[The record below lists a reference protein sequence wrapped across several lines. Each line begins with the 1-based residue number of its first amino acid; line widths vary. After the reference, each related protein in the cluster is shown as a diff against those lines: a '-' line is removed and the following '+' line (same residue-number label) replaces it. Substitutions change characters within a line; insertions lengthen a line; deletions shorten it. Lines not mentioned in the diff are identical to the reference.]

1 MSISFSFSF
10 CWLFGDQ
17 GFLCCPDAFAVTAGT
32 DRTIRYFDLRE
43 GAYGRSYR
51 VSAPDVYPNTSAQH
65 HVLYVN
71 NRIFCIN
78 DFVLLLSSLCCKVYV
93 PIIHFLFTLCGRFAG
108 RNEGN
113 AVVFEECVSVEGGG
127 LLKDETRAPF
137 GSPAAYSKVQGKQ
150 AGPTPAPTH
159 HQVCGFFFYIY

>member
-1 MSISFSFSF
+1 LFIAIAQFYEHFFSFSF
-10 CWLFGDQ
+10 CWLFGGQ

-71 NRIFCIN
+71 NQLFCIS
-78 DFVLLLSSLCCKVYV
+78 DFVVVVVKSILYSLCPYFTFRFYFVW
-93 PIIHFLFTLCGRFAG
+93 HFFQ
-108 RNEGN
+108 
-113 AVVFEECVSVEGGG
+113 
-127 LLKDETRAPF
+127 KK
-137 GSPAAYSKVQGKQ
+137 GSRGATKG
-150 AGPTPAPTH
+150 TP
-159 HQVCGFFFYIY
+159 